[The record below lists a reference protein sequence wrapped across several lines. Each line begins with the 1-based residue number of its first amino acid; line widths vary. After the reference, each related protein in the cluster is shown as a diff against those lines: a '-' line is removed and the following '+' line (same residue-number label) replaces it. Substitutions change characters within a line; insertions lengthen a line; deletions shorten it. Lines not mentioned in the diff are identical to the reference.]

1 MTDYTK
7 HLSEPWFS
15 LIKLRKKR
23 VEGRLNKGDFSL
35 MKKGD
40 LITFYNDDLGFY
52 RSYTVIIKNIN
63 HYDTFH
69 EYLETETLKRSLPGI
84 DTIEEGISVYRKYFS
99 KEDEAKYKII
109 AIKINQM

>member
-1 MTDYTK
+1 MTEYTK

-40 LITFYNDDLGFY
+40 LIT
-52 RSYTVIIKNIN
+52 RVCES
-63 HYDTFH
+63 
-69 EYLETETLKRSLPGI
+69 
-84 DTIEEGISVYRKYFS
+84 
-99 KEDEAKYKII
+99 
-109 AIKINQM
+109 